1 MELATKV
8 RRVVEAALASSDLE
22 LWDVETHPGLV
33 RVVVDR
39 QGGVDLDTLTSVN
52 RLVSE
57 GLDRDD
63 PMPAGRYRLEVSS
76 PGVERAL
83 RTPDHFQR
91 AVGASVSI
99 KTRPGTS
106 GARRLEGRLAAAD
119 NEGIV
124 VASEGATTSGQG
136 SETFVGIPYG
146 DIERARTVLLWG
158 PAASGMTASGPKAS
172 GPKASAAP
180 GRRPRTK
187 KAATS

>member
-1 MELATKV
+1 MELATRV

-39 QGGVDLDTLTSVN
+39 AGGVDLDTLTSVN

-83 RTPDHFQR
+83 RTPDHFQQ
-91 AVGASVSI
+91 AVGATVSI

-119 NEGIV
+119 STGIV

-136 SETFVGIPYG
+136 NEPFVGIPYG
-146 DIERARTVLLWG
+146 DIERARTVLSWG

-172 GPKASAAP
+172 APKASAAS

-187 KAATS
+187 KAATR